1 MNLEVDRFFKT
12 NILPPQGRIYLEI
25 KREIELAASGN
36 SANGFLA
43 VLGLFACTEYL
54 GKIASQNEGSYTRQ
68 FKTFF
73 RMMGVEYGRLLDSKD
88 IDVYQMFRSGFVTS
102 YFADECEIQIPKKD
116 SSSGIV
122 IKPDGAYIVIVEKY
136 FEDFMSTCQTLYDDV
151 VEEDEVWLPL

>member
-12 NILPPQGRIYLEI
+12 NILPPQGRVYLEI
-25 KREIELAASGN
+25 KREIDLAASGD
-36 SANGFLA
+36 SGSGFLA
-43 VLGLFACTEYL
+43 VLGLFAFTEYL

-73 RMMGVEYGRLLDSKD
+73 RMMGTEYGRLLDSKD

-102 YFADECEIQIPKKD
+102 YFADECEVQMLKKE

-122 IKPDGAYIVIVEKY
+122 IKPDGKYIVVVEKY
-136 FEDFMSTCQTLYDDV
+136 FEDFMSACQTLYDDFT
-151 VEEDEVWLPL
+151 EEDDVWLPG